1 MRYRSKPF
9 EIEAYQLTKERIA
22 AHLFDGAELPGVRIT
37 ASRTHPG
44 RREVIGSTR
53 QYVTTLQGE
62 HVYVEPG
69 EWIVKEFSGDGYYP
83 IDDAAFRA
91 KYEPTN

>member
-9 EIEAYQLTKERIA
+9 EIDAYQLTSELIA
-22 AHLFDGAELPGVRIT
+22 AYLFDKAELPGVTVT
-37 ASRTHPG
+37 ASHCHPG
-44 RREVIGSTR
+44 RREVFSTR

-62 HVYVEPG
+62 HVFVEPG

-83 IDDAAFRA
+83 IADAAFQA
-91 KYEPTN
+91 KYLAV

>member
-9 EIEAYQLTKERIA
+9 EIDAYQLTKELIA
-22 AHLFDGAELPGVRIT
+22 AYLFDGAELPGVTLT
-37 ASRTHPG
+37 ASRSHPG
-44 RREVIGSTR
+44 RREVYETR
-53 QYVTTLQGE
+53 QYVETLQGE
-62 HVYVEPG
+62 RVFVQPG

-83 IDDAAFRA
+83 IADAAFRA